1 MSVLN
6 LWDVNLIAVN
16 NLQEIAKD
24 NLKGRENELVACNVI
39 IDNSVLELQSNLRQR
54 QVELAMSGVP
64 LKIKEIRDTAI
75 NSVFAKEIE
84 QMDSNS
90 KEVLQKILSYV
101 EKKYISVP
109 MKMAREILEEQFRK
123 N

>member
-1 MSVLN
+1 
-6 LWDVNLIAVN
+6 
-16 NLQEIAKD
+16 
-24 NLKGRENELVACNVI
+24 
-39 IDNSVLELQSNLRQR
+39 
-54 QVELAMSGVP
+54 MSGVP